1 MAVENKGI
9 RSDLVFLTILF
20 ASVFATLAV
29 YSHSESDPG
38 YTFIV
43 FTNYDQTVGNLF
55 GKTGA
60 YFSDFL
66 GTFFGWTTYLLPPV
80 LFWFTWTAHKHRK
93 DAALKWKKSIF
104 RLILFLLLIYMLA
117 TLSGFFGGNDFIF
130 GQKPTG
136 GIAGLFSADLFASLV
151 GKFGGVIV
159 CIFLLML
166 LLLALFPRQII
177 SFLRDG
183 VNIKVPTLEIPK
195 RKKQEN
201 TEPQDDSNDYYAGTV
216 ADPLPKMSM
225 DDGSPIGSINQSLLT
240 PLADEKD
247 SRRAPEPLTEQP
259 KQMAQPLP
267 YVEDDDT
274 PLDPVEEKHDFLT
287 GIGDIKIKAPV
298 QMERISG
305 EYTVPLSLLDEPK
318 SDSRAESPEELKA
331 KGELLA
337 SKLADFG
344 VNGRIREIQPGP
356 VVTLY
361 EFEPAPGVKINK
373 IANLTDDLAL
383 AMSAVSVR
391 IIAPIP
397 GKSVVGIELPNKYR
411 AMVSLS
417 ELLQS
422 REYIA
427 SSSPLAF
434 AMGKDIS
441 GKGYVSDLAVMPHLL
456 VAGTT
461 GSGKSVAVNTLICS
475 IIFKSSPDKV
485 KFVMVDPKMVELSVY
500 EDIPHLAAPVVTDP
514 RKAANVL
521 KNVVEEMENRYSA
534 LASLKVRNI
543 DSYNMRAETDTS
555 LPKMPY
561 LVVIV
566 DEFADLMLVAGKEV
580 EQSIIR
586 IAQMAR
592 AVGIHLVLATQRP
605 SVNVI
610 TGIIKANMPA
620 RLSFRVSSKVDS
632 RTILDTSGAEVLLGK
647 GDSLFMP
654 PGMSDTTRVHGCFVS
669 DEEVGRIVDHLKK
682 LGAPEYNMELV
693 REQTFDPDDIDDS
706 EMDEKYQEAME
717 LVRQKGFASISMIQ
731 RYLRIGYNRAAR
743 IVEIMEK
750 QGVIAPSDGTS
761 KPRELLIKD

>member
-1 MAVENKGI
+1 MDIETKSI
-9 RSDLVFLTILF
+9 RADIVFLAIAFLT
-20 ASVFATLAV
+20 VFAALAI

-43 FTNYDQTVGNLF
+43 FSNYEQSVSNLF

-60 YFSDFL
+60 YISDIL
-66 GTFFGWTTYLLPPV
+66 ATFFGWTTFLLPSV
-80 LFWFTWTAHKHRK
+80 LIWLSYSAHLHRK
-93 DAALKWKKSIF
+93 NKAMKWKRTIF
-104 RLILFLLLIYMLA
+104 RFILFLILLYLLS
-117 TLSGFFGGNDFIF
+117 TLSGFLGGTDFIF
-130 GQKPTG
+130 SQKPTG
-136 GIAGLFSADLFASLV
+136 GLWGLFSADLFSSLV
-151 GKFGGVIV
+151 GRVGGVIV
-159 CIFLLML
+159 CIFLIL
-166 LLLALFPRQII
+166 LTLLALFPRVII
-177 SFLRDG
+177 SFIRDG
-183 VNIKVPTLEIPK
+183 INLPKIPELK
-195 RKKQEN
+195 RKDGSSRVVTEDEEPDYGDFMPVKNMPSDEN
-201 TEPQDDSNDYYAGTV
+201 
-216 ADPLPKMSM
+216 
-225 DDGSPIGSINQSLLT
+225 SPIGSLNRSVGADKDDAYT
-240 PLADEKD
+240 PPSKVAMPEKP
-247 SRRAPEPLTEQP
+247 AVQTVQ
-259 KQMAQPLP
+259 K
-267 YVEDDDT
+267 
-274 PLDPVEEKHDFLT
+274 VEEELGNLESIAVNKPKVKEPFNHINIKEPVT
-287 GIGDIKIKAPV
+287 MEQVIGN
-298 QMERISG
+298 
-305 EYTVPLSLLDEPK
+305 YTVPLSLLDEAK
-318 SDSRAESPEELKA
+318 RDSRAESPEEMKI
-331 KGELLA
+331 KGELLL

-344 VNGRIREIQPGP
+344 VNGKIREIQPGP
-356 VVTLY
+356 VVTQY

-417 ELLQS
+417 ELLKS
-422 REYIA
+422 REYA
-427 SSSPLAF
+427 NSPSPLTF
-434 AMGKDIS
+434 AMGKDIA
-441 GKGYVSDLAVMPHLL
+441 GKGYVSDLATMPHLL

-475 IIFKSSPDKV
+475 IIFKASPDKV
-485 KFVMVDPKMVELSVY
+485 KFIMVDPKMVELSVY
-500 EDIPHLAAPVVTDP
+500 DDIPHLAAPVVTDP

-543 DSYNMRAETDTS
+543 DSYNMRAENDPE

-566 DEFADLMLVAGKEV
+566 DEFADLMLVSGKEV

-620 RLSFRVSSKVDS
+620 RLSFRVSSKIDS
-632 RTILDTSGAEVLLGK
+632 RTILDSGGAEVLLGK
-647 GDSLFMP
+647 GDSLFIP
-654 PGMSDTTRVHGCFVS
+654 PGMSDCTRVHGCFVS
-669 DEEVGRIVDHLKK
+669 DEEVGRIVEHLKSIGK
-682 LGAPEYNMELV
+682 PEYNMDLV
-693 REQTFDPDDIDDS
+693 REQSLDAEDVDDS
-706 EMDEKYQEAME
+706 EMDEKYQEALE
-717 LVRQKGFASISMIQ
+717 LVRQKGFASISMVQ

-750 QGVIAPSDGTS
+750 QGIVAPSDGTS

>member
-1 MAVENKGI
+1 MDIETKNI
-9 RSDLVFLTILF
+9 RADIVFLAALFLTLF
-20 ASVFATLAV
+20 AALAI

-43 FTNYDQTVGNLF
+43 FSNYEQHVSNLF

-60 YFSDFL
+60 YISDIL
-66 GTFFGWTTYLLPPV
+66 ATFFGWTTFLLPSV
-80 LFWFTWTAHKHRK
+80 FIWLTYSAHLHRK
-93 DAALKWKKSIF
+93 DKTMKWKRTIF
-104 RLILFLLLIYMLA
+104 RFILFLLLLYLCS
-117 TLSGFFGGNDFIF
+117 TLSGFIGGTDFIF
-130 GQKPTG
+130 SQKPTG
-136 GIAGLFSADLFASLV
+136 GLWGLFSADLFSSLV
-151 GKFGGVIV
+151 GRVGGVLV
-159 CIFLLML
+159 CIFLILIN
-166 LLLALFPRQII
+166 LLALFPRVIIGFIREGINLPQIPELKKKNASSRVVTEEEEPDYGDFMPVKNMPAEENSPI
-177 SFLRDG
+177 RNLNKAVGADKDDVYTPPSKVTLPEKPAVQTIPKEEEELGNLESVAAAKPKIKEPFNHI
-183 VNIKVPTLEIPK
+183 NIK
-195 RKKQEN
+195 
-201 TEPQDDSNDYYAGTV
+201 EPVT
-216 ADPLPKMSM
+216 M
-225 DDGSPIGSINQSLLT
+225 
-240 PLADEKD
+240 
-247 SRRAPEPLTEQP
+247 EQV
-259 KQMAQPLP
+259 L
-267 YVEDDDT
+267 
-274 PLDPVEEKHDFLT
+274 
-287 GIGDIKIKAPV
+287 GN
-298 QMERISG
+298 
-305 EYTVPLSLLDEPK
+305 YTVPLSLLDEPK
-318 SDSRAESPEELKA
+318 KDSRAETAEEMKA
-331 KGELLA
+331 KGELLL

-344 VNGRIREIQPGP
+344 VNGKIREIQPGP
-356 VVTLY
+356 VVTQY

-417 ELLQS
+417 ELLKS
-422 REYIA
+422 REYA
-427 SSSPLAF
+427 NSGSPLTF
-434 AMGKDIS
+434 AMGKDIA
-441 GKGYVSDLAVMPHLL
+441 GKGYVSDLATMPHLL

-475 IIFKSSPDKV
+475 IIFKASPDKV

-500 EDIPHLAAPVVTDP
+500 DDIPHLAAPVVTDP

-543 DSYNMRAETDTS
+543 DSYNMRAENDPE

-620 RLSFRVSSKVDS
+620 RLSFRVSSKIDS
-632 RTILDTSGAEVLLGK
+632 RTILDTGGAEVLLGK
-647 GDSLFMP
+647 GDSLFIP
-654 PGMSDTTRVHGCFVS
+654 PGMSDCTRVHGCFVS
-669 DEEVGRIVDHLKK
+669 DEEVGRIVDHLKS
-682 LGAPEYNMELV
+682 LGKPEYNMDLV
-693 REQTFDPDDIDDS
+693 REQSVDADDVDDS
-706 EMDEKYQEAME
+706 EMDEKYQEALE

-750 QGVIAPSDGTS
+750 QGIVAPSDGTS

>member
-1 MAVENKGI
+1 MDIETKGI
-9 RSDLVFLTILF
+9 RTDIVFLAVLF
-20 ASVFATLAV
+20 FSVFATLAI
-29 YSHSESDPG
+29 YSHSEADPG

-43 FTNYDQTVGNLF
+43 FSNYDQHVGNLF
-55 GKTGA
+55 GKSGA
-60 YFSDFL
+60 YFSDYL
-66 GTFFGWTTYLLPPV
+66 ATFFGWTTFVLPFV
-80 LFWFTWTAHKHRK
+80 LFWFAWTAHKHRK
-93 DAALKWKKSIF
+93 DMSMKWRRSIF
-104 RLILFLLLIYMLA
+104 RFILFLLVLYMLS
-117 TLSGFFGGNDFIF
+117 TLTGFMGGNDFIF
-130 GQKPTG
+130 SQKPTG
-136 GIAGLFSADLFASLV
+136 GIAGLFSADLFSSLV
-151 GKFGGVIV
+151 GRVGGVIV
-159 CIFLLML
+159 SVFILLL
-166 LLLALFPRQII
+166 LLLALFPRVII
-177 SFLRDG
+177 KFVREG
-183 VNIKVPTLEIPK
+183 VKMPKIDIPA
-195 RKKQEN
+195 RKEKPAEKQEDEEN
-201 TEPQDDSNDYYAGTV
+201 FNDFDSGGVSVRGYTPPA
-216 ADPLPKMSM
+216 S
-225 DDGSPIGSINQSLLT
+225 DGSPIGSRNQTLSA
-240 PLADEKD
+240 PLADENLMKKD
-247 SRRAPEPLTEQP
+247 DKSSKPEPVKSSE
-259 KQMAQPLP
+259 
-267 YVEDDDT
+267 VDDDT
-274 PLDPVEEKHDFLT
+274 PLDPVFEDDKPAGN
-287 GIGDIKIKAPV
+287 GITIKPPV
-298 QMERISG
+298 QMEKYAG
-305 EYTVPLSLLDEPK
+305 VYTVPLSLLDEPK
-318 SDSRAESPEELKA
+318 TDSRAESHAELKA
-331 KGELLA
+331 KGDMLV

-422 REYIA
+422 REYNVSA
-427 SSSPLAF
+427 SPLAF
-434 AMGKDIS
+434 AMGKDIA
-441 GKGYVSDLAVMPHLL
+441 GKAYVSDLAAMPHLL

-485 KFVMVDPKMVELSVY
+485 KFVMVDPKMVELSIY
-500 EDIPHLAAPVVTDP
+500 DDIPHLAAPVVTDP

-521 KNVVEEMENRYSA
+521 RNVVEEMENRYSA

-543 DSYNMRAETDTS
+543 DSYNMKAENDSS

-610 TGIIKANMPA
+610 TGIIKANMPS

-632 RTILDTSGAEVLLGK
+632 RTILDTGGAEVLLGK

-669 DEEVGRIVDHLKK
+669 DEEVGRIVEHLKT
-682 LGAPEYNMELV
+682 LGEPEYNMDLV
-693 REQTFDPDDIDDS
+693 REQTFDPDEVDDS
-706 EMDEKYQEAME
+706 EMDEKYQEALE

-750 QGVIAPSDGTS
+750 QGIIAPSDGTS
-761 KPRELLIKD
+761 KPREILIKD